1 VFEKRHLETGVVTD
15 DARAFERI
23 EDADAGAVEIDDQD
37 LPASVVGLAK
47 PYSGSSRIEARPH
60 GDLDLNV
67 KLLSFGD
74 EGRDLVRGGL
84 ELAQRL
90 ELASQRIPLGL

>member
-1 VFEKRHLETGVVTD
+1 MTD

-23 EDADAGAVEIDDQD
+23 EDADAGAVEIDNQD

-47 PYSGSSRIEARPH
+47 PYPRSSRIQARPH
-60 GDLDLNV
+60 RVLDLNV

-74 EGRDLVRGGL
+74 EDRDLIRR
-84 ELAQRL
+84 RL
-90 ELASQRIPLGL
+90 ELAPSLQLAGQRIPLGR